1 MSNDQP
7 TNEDLIQFTTDIV
20 SAYVRKNNVPQ
31 GNLAEIISTVHG
43 ALAAVGQAQE
53 VAPVFAA
60 VPAVPVKK
68 SVQPHEITCLDCG
81 KTFKS
86 IRRHLDTSH
95 SMTPEAYREKW
106 SLPANYP
113 MTAPDYA
120 EQRSQL
126 ARNMGLGQ
134 MRTTSKRR
142 KKAA

>member
-1 MSNDQP
+1 MSDDQP
-7 TNEDLIQFTTDIV
+7 TSEDLIQFTTDIV

-31 GNLAEIISTVHG
+31 GNLAKIISAVHG
-43 ALAAVGQAQE
+43 ALAAVVQTEE

-81 KTFKS
+81 KAFKS
-86 IRRHLDTSH
+86 IRRHLNTSH

-113 MTAPDYA
+113 MTAPNYA

-126 ARNMGLGQ
+126 ARDMGLGQ
-134 MRTTSKRR
+134 TRTRPKRR
-142 KKAA
+142 KNAA